1 MPFVDRDPGTG
12 WVRNVWRARQ
22 WSGQEELADG
32 HPDLAARDLRR
43 AREGRCDEVDALHQ
57 RHERRGFVYQGV
69 RYQLDAASQSKIG
82 DMALRASLALIQVPG
97 VDWVPLEFVAADNS
111 VTTFTDPAD
120 FLAMAVAAAN
130 TAQALFAHRTGL
142 KQACRAA
149 ANAEDLAAIDI
160 TAGWPA

>member
-22 WSGQEELADG
+22 WQGQEELDDG
-32 HPDLAARDLRR
+32 HPDLAARELRR
-43 AREGRCDEVDALHQ
+43 AREGRCDEVDRLHAAK
-57 RHERRGFVYQGV
+57 ERLGFVHQGV
-69 RYQLDAASQSKIG
+69 RYQLDAGSQSKIG
-82 DMALRASLALIQVPG
+82 DMALRAALALMQVPG

-130 TAQALFAHRTGL
+130 TAQALFAYRTGL
-142 KQACRAA
+142 KQACRASA
-149 ANAEDLAAIDI
+149 DTEALAAIDI
-160 TAGWPA
+160 EAGWPE